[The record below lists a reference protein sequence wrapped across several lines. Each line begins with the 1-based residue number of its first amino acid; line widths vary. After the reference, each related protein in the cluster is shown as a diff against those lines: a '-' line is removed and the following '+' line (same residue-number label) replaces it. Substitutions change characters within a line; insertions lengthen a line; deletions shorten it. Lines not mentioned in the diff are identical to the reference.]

1 MPSGP
6 FKCHFGILMWP
17 IGYFVEMLLEN
28 RSEKGKELV
37 KHAECSDVLIECKLL
52 AAMSGKVNSIQKF
65 PGQGSL
71 ES

>member
-1 MPSGP
+1 MS
-6 FKCHFGILMWP
+6 FW
-17 IGYFVEMLLEN
+17 YFDVARRVLCRNPLRKIIEVK
-28 RSEKGKELV
+28 KGKELI